1 MTTTSMYSSWHLS
14 ASSWAMDK
22 KIFRNGKY
30 RRHELVQSHANVS
43 LVNYNL
49 LPLKPKKNYAV
60 LEIYADCEY
69 FQKYLVAD
77 INI

>member
-1 MTTTSMYSSWHLS
+1 MLMSRSLTI
-14 ASSWAMDK
+14 
-22 KIFRNGKY
+22 IFCPWN
-30 RRHELVQSHANVS
+30 Q
-43 LVNYNL
+43 
-49 LPLKPKKNYAV
+49 KKNYAV